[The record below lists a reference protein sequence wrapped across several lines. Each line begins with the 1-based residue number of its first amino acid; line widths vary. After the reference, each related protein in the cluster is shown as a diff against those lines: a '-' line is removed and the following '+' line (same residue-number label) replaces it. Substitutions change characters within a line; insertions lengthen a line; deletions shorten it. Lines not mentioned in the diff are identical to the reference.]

1 MPSPFPGMDP
11 YIEQNKI
18 WVDFHARLADEISAR
33 LNTQIRPAYF
43 ARLTPYVTY
52 ETIEVS
58 KSELQAI
65 RPDVGVM
72 ARGALPVATG
82 AEVVVLE
89 PDEVG
94 AVESVVT
101 LETEI
106 ELLSVEIRRA
116 ETEKLV
122 TAIEILSPVNKQPSH
137 DAYTDYL
144 RKRRDLARSSAHL
157 IEIDLLRGGTRPP
170 LEQPVPPAPYYI
182 TLSRANRRPFV
193 TVWPIPLHA
202 RLPKLPVPLAG
213 KDPDVLLPLNDIVAT
228 VYERGGYDA
237 QIDYHQPVPPPAL
250 STDETQWVEAL
261 LAKFMSH

>member
-1 MPSPFPGMDP
+1 MDP
-11 YIEQNKI
+11 YIEQSKI
-18 WVDFHARLADEISAR
+18 WVDFHARLADEISAH
-33 LNTQIRPAYF
+33 LNAQIRPAYF

-52 ETIEVS
+52 ETIEVT

-72 ARGALPVATG
+72 ARSNLPVTSGGQFA
-82 AEVVVLE
+82 VLE
-89 PDEVG
+89 QDEVS

-106 ELLSVEIRRA
+106 ELLSVEVRRT

-137 DAYTDYL
+137 DAYADYL

-170 LEQPVPPAPYYI
+170 LERPVPPAPYYI

-213 KDPDVLLPLNDIVAT
+213 KDPDVLLPLNDIIAT

-237 QIDYHQPVPPPAL
+237 QIDYRQPVPPPAL
-250 STDETQWVEAL
+250 SSEEAQWVEAL
-261 LAKFMSH
+261 LAAFITP